1 MCKRRSSSKCREVI
15 IRSSPFNSEPN
26 NSFLWVFTSS
36 SLDCAQGKENVNP
49 TGSFLSLIF
58 CFSMKSPRQ
67 SATWSKSCRQK
78 ENRINQSV
86 FLCVAPV
93 HRAGPDVTP
102 PLYLMDLKETLCCRA
117 TNKKHMKSFWIKSQ
131 NITLWFYC
139 TIFKYL
145 TIKIQRWVKDRR
157 IKCLILISLI
167 SW

>member
-131 NITLWFYC
+131 KHNS
-139 TIFKYL
+139 
-145 TIKIQRWVKDRR
+145 
-157 IKCLILISLI
+157 LILLHNLQVFNNKNSKISKRQKNKMFNTYFL
-167 SW
+167 SH

>member
-78 ENRINQSV
+78 ENQINQSV

-102 PLYLMDLKETLCCRA
+102 PLYLMDFKRDIMLQS
-117 TNKKHMKSFWIKSQ
+117 NKQIIHEKLLDKIAKHNS
-131 NITLWFYC
+131 
-139 TIFKYL
+139 
-145 TIKIQRWVKDRR
+145 
-157 IKCLILISLI
+157 LILLHNLQVFNNKNSKICKRQKNKMFNTYFPSH
-167 SW
+167 